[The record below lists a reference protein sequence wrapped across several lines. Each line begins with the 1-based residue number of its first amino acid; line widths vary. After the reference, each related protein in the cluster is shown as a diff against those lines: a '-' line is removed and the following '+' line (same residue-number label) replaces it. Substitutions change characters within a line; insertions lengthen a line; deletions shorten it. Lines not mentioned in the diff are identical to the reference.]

1 MFCPKCGTDVGDFK
15 FCPQCG
21 TAVPTEE
28 SMKNVVASNPIK
40 VAEDK
45 KQSVVANVVNWFNN
59 QPSKKKLLML
69 GAVIAVLLLVVMMV
83 TNTADTSNPIK
94 EKLCDGGYWLT
105 RSVMYADDVY
115 KFNENN
121 TYEHWHMEFG
131 KPTYIKTVMA
141 TGKYKIDEDACQIIL
156 EGNKPNKIPYA
167 INEYTHEL
175 MFNVTSSGESFYYV
189 WTESQF
195 KGYYGVS

>member
-21 TAVPTEE
+21 AGIPNEE
-28 SMKNVVASNPIK
+28 SKKNVVTSKPVQEKADN
-40 VAEDK
+40 
-45 KQSVVANVVNWFNN
+45 KQSVVANAVNWFNN

-69 GAVIAVLLLVVMMV
+69 GAVIAVVLLVVMLV
-83 TNTADTSNPIK
+83 TNTAGTSNPVK
-94 EKLCDGGYWLT
+94 EKLCEGYWLT
-105 RSVMYADDVY
+105 RSGLPNDVY
-115 KFNENN
+115 KFNKDN
-121 TYEHWHMEFG
+121 TYEHWHMDFG
-131 KPTYIKTVMA
+131 KPAYQKIVVA
-141 TGKYKIDEDACQIIL
+141 TGKYKIDEKDGQIIL
-156 EGNKPNKIPYA
+156 NGNKPNKIPYT

>member
-21 TAVPTEE
+21 TAVPTGEIK
-28 SMKNVVASNPIK
+28 KNVVESNPIK
-40 VAEDK
+40 EKDDK
-45 KQSVVANVVNWFNN
+45 KQSVITNAVNWFNN

-69 GAVIAVLLLVVMMV
+69 GAVIAVLLLVVMLV
-83 TNTADTSNPIK
+83 SNTAGTSNPVK
-94 EKLCDGGYWLT
+94 EKLCEGYWLT
-105 RSVMYADDVY
+105 RAGFRNDVY
-115 KFNENN
+115 KFNQDN
-121 TYEHWHMEFG
+121 TYEHWNMDYG
-131 KPTYIKTVMA
+131 KPAYKKIVVA
-141 TGKYKIDEDACQIIL
+141 TGKYKIDEKQGQIIL
-156 EGNKPNKIPYA
+156 NGNEPNKIPYA